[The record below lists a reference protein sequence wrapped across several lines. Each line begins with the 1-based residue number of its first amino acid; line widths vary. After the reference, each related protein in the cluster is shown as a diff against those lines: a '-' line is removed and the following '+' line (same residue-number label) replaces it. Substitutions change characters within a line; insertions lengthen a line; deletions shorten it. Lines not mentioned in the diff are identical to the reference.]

1 MKRIFIAIKVEAG
14 EILFKVVSSLKSGLI
29 NEGIKWTS
37 LDNIHITLA
46 FLGDTEENMIE
57 RISSRMKER
66 CEGSGKFELIIMG
79 TGVFKNLNDPRVIW
93 TGIEQSEKLTLL
105 NYSIING
112 LVESGIK
119 IENRP
124 FKPHLTLGRIKYLN
138 DKLALKKILDNY
150 HHAEIQ
156 KVPVNEVIIY
166 ESILRPTGPLYK
178 PITKIR
184 L

>member
-1 MKRIFIAIKVEAG
+1 MKRIFIAIKVDAG
-14 EILFKVVSSLKSGLI
+14 ETLFKVVSSLKSGLI

-37 LDNIHITLA
+37 LNNIHLTLA

-57 RISSRMKER
+57 MISSKMKER
-66 CEGSGKFELIIMG
+66 CEGSGKFELIIRG
-79 TGVFKNLNDPRVIW
+79 TGVFKNLRDPRVIW
-93 TGIEQSEKLTLL
+93 IGIEQSEKLTLL
-105 NYSIING
+105 NDSIIYG
-112 LVESGIK
+112 LDESGIK

-138 DKLALKKILDNY
+138 DKLALIKLMDKYHDAKI
-150 HHAEIQ
+150 Q
-156 KVPVNEVIIY
+156 RVPVNEVVIY
-166 ESILRPTGPLYK
+166 ESILRQTGSIYN

>member
-14 EILFKVVSSLKSGLI
+14 ETLFKVVSSLKSGLS

-37 LDNIHITLA
+37 LDNIHLTLA

-57 RISSRMKER
+57 LISSKMKER
-66 CEGSGKFELIIMG
+66 CGGSGDFEIIIRG
-79 TGVFKNLNDPRVIW
+79 TGVFKNLSDPRVIW
-93 TGIEQSEKLTLL
+93 TGIEQSEKLKML
-105 NYSIING
+105 NNSVIIG
-112 LVESGIK
+112 LDESGTK

-124 FKPHLTLGRIKYLN
+124 FIPHLTLGRIKYLN
-138 DKLALKKILDNY
+138 DKMALKKLMDKY
-150 HHAEIQ
+150 KDMEIQ
-156 KVPVNEVIIY
+156 KVPVNEIIIY
-166 ESILRPTGPLYK
+166 ESILRQTGSIYN